1 MTRLMPDTN
10 PDHMA
15 EPTAG
20 VATCRIPFD
29 PARWP
34 FFYGWFIVALGTLGV
49 LMSIPGQTM
58 GVSAFTDSLI
68 RALGMTRVQ
77 LSTAYMFGTIASSF
91 VLTSAGKFSDRY
103 GVRLTAAMAAV
114 VLALVLVWLSQ
125 CDRIAGLAGRT
136 EDGHPVLWAAFA
148 TALVGFFFVRFS
160 GQGVL
165 TLVNRNMMM
174 KWFGRHR
181 GLVNAIS
188 GFFVSFGF
196 SFAPRVF
203 AVGMDHVGWRGTW
216 LAIAAT
222 IGVAFTIVVLVF
234 FRDNPEDCGLHPDG
248 IDHAA
253 NPSTKPDPHP
263 VHRQFNLPEA
273 RRTMAFWSFGLTI
286 SLYGLYVTGLMF
298 HVESIFGQSGMDR
311 KTAFSI
317 YLPAS
322 MISVSLNFVASWLS
336 DRVRLKYLLAVM
348 QFGGALSMLGCAFLA
363 PGLTKWVLIVGNG
376 IAGGLF
382 GVLMSVSWPRFYG
395 RAHLGAVTGFCMS
408 LTVFASAIGPWMFS
422 QSLALAGSYR
432 WAAFVCLAIMGLLAL
447 TTVRANNPQR
457 ALAPTGE

>member
-1 MTRLMPDTN
+1 MADNRLDQP
-10 PDHMA
+10 A
-15 EPTAG
+15 VPTVG

-34 FFYGWFIVALGTLGV
+34 FFYGWFIVALGTIGV

-68 RALGMTRVQ
+68 GALGLSRVQ
-77 LSTAYMFGTIASSF
+77 LSTAYMVGTVGSSL
-91 VLTSAGKFSDRY
+91 VLTWAGKFSDRY
-103 GVRLTAAMAAV
+103 GVRVTAAGAAV
-114 VLALVLVWLSQ
+114 LLSLVLVWLSQ

-136 EDGHPVLWAAFA
+136 QDGHPVLWASFA
-148 TALVGFFFVRFS
+148 VALVGFFFVRFS

-174 KWFGRHR
+174 KWFSRHR

-203 AVGMDHVGWRGTW
+203 AGGMDHVGWRGTW

-222 IGVAFTIVVLVF
+222 IGVVFTLVVLVF

-253 NPSTKPDPHP
+253 NPNAKPDPHP
-263 VHRQFNLPEA
+263 VHRQFTLPEA
-273 RRTMAFWSFGLTI
+273 RRTLAFWAFSLTI

-298 HVESIFGQSGMDR
+298 HVESIFGQAGMDR

-317 YLPAS
+317 FVPAS
-322 MISVSLNFVASWLS
+322 IISVTLNFVASWLS

-348 QFGGALSMLGCAFLA
+348 QFGGVVSMLGCAFLA
-363 PGLTKWVLIVGNG
+363 PGATKWLLIVGNG

-395 RAHLGAVTGFCMS
+395 RVHLGAVTGFCMS
-408 LTVFASAIGPWMFS
+408 LTVFASAIGPWLFS
-422 QSLALAGSYR
+422 QSLQLGHSYR
-432 WAAFVCLAIMGLLAL
+432 WACLACLAAMGLLAL
-447 TTVRANNPQR
+447 TTFRANNPQR
-457 ALAPTGE
+457 SLAPTGE